1 MKDDQDR
8 REGELISLRAA
19 EWLVRLYGGP
29 SPGQP
34 RDYWRW
40 LKKSQEHVIAALD
53 IGRIHA
59 LPRRMKMPFSIIDD
73 PQTDLNVVECFPTGT
88 SKADKAI
95 SSGRLRLALDAT
107 DRVQEQSGVAHVF
120 DTRNFRPAAAR

>member
-1 MKDDQDR
+1 MKDDLDR

-19 EWLVRLYGGP
+19 EWLVRLYGDP

-59 LPRRMKMPFSIIDD
+59 LLRRMKMPFSIIDD
-73 PQTDLNVVECFPTGT
+73 PQTDLNVVELFP
-88 SKADKAI
+88 DKHLEGGHCRRCGGGVLVRGV
-95 SSGRLRLALDAT
+95 SPRLR
-107 DRVQEQSGVAHVF
+107 R
-120 DTRNFRPAAAR
+120 

>member
-40 LKKSQEHVIAALD
+40 LKKSQEHVIA
-53 IGRIHA
+53 HA
-59 LPRRMKMPFSIIDD
+59 RHRSHSCVAETNED
-73 PQTDLNVVECFPTGT
+73 
-88 SKADKAI
+88 AI
-95 SSGRLRLALDAT
+95 QHHR
-107 DRVQEQSGVAHVF
+107 
-120 DTRNFRPAAAR
+120 RPAD